1 MQGKRKERDGLR
13 GNRVSQDSQNLIDF
27 VRSFREPVKLSEA
40 ANELH
45 HLGNL
50 GADWPRASFEHW
62 IRELEQLADKGK
74 LTIDTEGLVSVPR
87 GEAVQQQMELF

>member
-1 MQGKRKERDGLR
+1 M
-13 GNRVSQDSQNLIDF
+13 NQDSQDLIDF
-27 VRSFREPVKLSEA
+27 IRSFRGPVKLSEA

-62 IRELEQLADKGK
+62 MRELEQLAAKGK
-74 LTIDTEGLVSVPR
+74 LDIDIEGLVSVPR
-87 GEAVQQQMELF
+87 REAVQQQMEFF